1 MRASYC
7 YWCGSTKTGS
17 RDHIPGRLFDV
28 KGNIKGVVVPACRGC
43 NKNWE
48 SDQQFFRL
56 RLVMHVGSGPGSA
69 LVYCRDRELKR
80 LSSEKN
86 YPGVRRYLAEHA
98 KTVTVDNKHHTALT
112 DGDRE
117 KVRNVIRHW
126 AAALHYA
133 RTECLAAVPGTYIDT
148 LGPPRISLPK
158 LQDKLVMPA
167 TGSWSTNCGRLIDYW
182 FLPGRSVH
190 SSSVVF
196 NILGLDS
203 LWFLVK
209 F

>member
-1 MRASYC
+1 MQAYYC
-7 YWCGSTKTGS
+7 YWCGETKPES
-17 RDHIPGRLFDV
+17 SDHIPGRLFGV
-28 KGNIKGVVVPACRGC
+28 NGNARGLIVPAHSRC
-43 NKNWE
+43 NNDWE

-56 RLVMHVGSGPGSA
+56 LIAMHAGSRPEFAYS
-69 LVYCRDRELKR
+69 RDRELLR

-86 YPGVRRYLAEHA
+86 YAGVRRYLAEDA
-98 KTVTVDNKHHTALT
+98 KTVIIDNKRHTALT

-117 KVRNVIRHW
+117 KVRNVTRHW

-148 LGPPRISLPK
+148 LGAPRISLPK
-158 LQDKLVMPA
+158 LQKKLAMPA
-167 TGSWSTNCGRLIDYW
+167 TGSWSTNQGRLVDYW
-182 FLPGRSVH
+182 FLPGRSAH
-190 SSSVVF
+190 TSSVIF
-196 NILGLDS
+196 NILGLGS

>member
-1 MRASYC
+1 MQTYCC
-7 YWCGSTKTGS
+7 YWCGETKPES
-17 RDHIPGRLFDV
+17 RDHIPGRLFGV
-28 KGNIKGVVVPACRGC
+28 NGNTRGLVVPAHSRC
-43 NKNWE
+43 NKSWE
-48 SDQQFFRL
+48 RDQQFVRL
-56 RLVMHVGSGPGSA
+56 LIAMHAGSKLAFAYS
-69 LVYCRDRELKR
+69 RDRELLR

-86 YPGVRRYLAEHA
+86 YAGVRRYLAEYA
-98 KTVTVDNKHHTALT
+98 KTVIIDNKRHTALT

-158 LQDKLVMPA
+158 LQKKLVMPA
-167 TGSWSTNCGRLIDYW
+167 TGSWSTNHGRLVDYW

-190 SSSVVF
+190 ASSVVF
-196 NILGLDS
+196 NILGLNS